1 MSCKTALFG
10 SIALI
15 LGWNSTALAQTAGE
29 PWEGFAGGF
38 GVGYMHQEAKGL
50 TASTGLFFDRGVRGS
65 GPFTGASDLVSSMQT
80 AGVAVSRTADHG
92 SSKDS
97 SAFSLFGVY
106 NQRFDTFVAGI
117 EASAV
122 FGGASVKSID
132 RIAIDLAHLSGHAAG
147 VDTAAFSVQ
156 GEAKNPWFVTLA
168 PRLGVPAGDA
178 LLFAQAGVAVGR
190 VEANWNRHRNHL
202 CLRSQD
208 RQRFENGDRI
218 SSGCRRGIPPCARCL
233 DPRRLHVCEHAGTRH
248 LQHIRV
254 DSSAPHWIRR
264 PAASRGCK
272 LWALNVRALAPCRT
286 TQLRLDTGNLRPP
299 FGGRGCLTKLP
310 GLGRLAEDKAKQ
322 TA

>member
-190 VEANWNRHRNHL
+190 VEANWNYV
-202 CLRSQD
+202 STGTGTGTT
-208 RQRFENGDRI
+208 FASAAKTG
-218 SSGCRRGIPPCARCL
+218 SGSKTVIGFLLGVGVEYP
-233 DPRRLHVCEHAGTRH
+233 
-248 LQHIRV
+248 
-254 DSSAPHWIRR
+254 
-264 PAASRGCK
+264 
-272 LWALNVRALAPCRT
+272 LAPDVLIRADYT
-286 TQLRLDTGNLRPP
+286 YVNMPERDIYNTSGLTAPLHIGFDDQQLRVAVS
-299 FGGRGCLTKLP
+299 FGL
-310 GLGRLAEDKAKQ
+310 
-322 TA
+322 